1 MAKGNFGIIYPVGKV
16 ASGKHAM
23 KSKTFI
29 DQVEILVRSGKGG
42 DGAMS
47 FRREALVEFGGPDG
61 GDGGR
66 GGDVVL
72 RASDHVNSFLSLY
85 YDPKCFAQDGAPGQG
100 QKMYGKRGKDLV
112 VDVPAGTEVYEVE
125 TGLLVADIT
134 APGQRVIVAKGG
146 AGGYGNVHFKS
157 AVNQAPTEHTPG
169 GAAEEKRLRLELK
182 TIADAGLVGFP
193 NAGKSS
199 LLSALS
205 SATPKIA
212 SYPFTTLN
220 PIVGTIVYGDW
231 AKVRMADVPGI
242 IEGAARGVGL
252 GLAFLRHLERAKVLV
267 YVIDMAGTDNRE
279 PWNDYAILKRE
290 IEEYSAELAARPA
303 IVVANKMDE
312 QAAKENLP
320 RFVSETG
327 VSPLEVSCT
336 GREGLDAF
344 KEALREVVAPKTKF
358 HHTHADA
365 PDLKDMP
372 DTTGGE
378 IPEDALRFA
387 TFLKVDKPKEKSHP
401 SRGNIH

>member
-1 MAKGNFGIIYPVGKV
+1 
-16 ASGKHAM
+16 M
-23 KSKTFI
+23 KAKTFI

-42 DGAMS
+42 DGSMS
-47 FRREALVEFGGPDG
+47 FRREALVAFGGPDG

-72 RASDHVNSFLSLY
+72 KASEHVTSLLSLF

-100 QKMYGKRGKDLV
+100 QKMFGKRGKDLV
-112 VDVPAGTEVYEVE
+112 VPVPLGTEVYEAD
-125 TGLLVADIT
+125 TGLLIADIT
-134 APGQRVIVAKGG
+134 QPGQTAIVAKGG

-157 AVNQAPTEHTPG
+157 SVNQAPTEHTPG
-169 GAAEEKRLRLELK
+169 GEAEEKRLRLELK
-182 TIADAGLVGFP
+182 TIADAGLLGFP

-220 PIVGTIVYGDW
+220 PMVGTIVYPDY

-252 GLAFLRHLERAKVLV
+252 GLAFLKHLERSRVLV

-279 PWNDYAILKRE
+279 PWDDYATLKRE
-290 IEEYSAELAARPA
+290 IEEYSVELAERPSL
-303 IVVANKMDE
+303 VVANKLDTE
-312 QAAKENLP
+312 EARAKLAEFTARTQIDP
-320 RFVSETG
+320 IKI
-327 VSPLEVSCT
+327 SCLT
-336 GREGLDAF
+336 REGLDEF
-344 KEALREVVAPKTKF
+344 KARLREIVKPETRF
-358 HHTHADA
+358 HHTHAEA

-372 DTTGGE
+372 DTTGEE
-378 IPEDALRFA
+378 IPAGAMKFA
-387 TFLKVDKPKEKSHP
+387 TFLKLEKPKAKSHP